1 MPDSYFEITHSYFAY
16 RPTVSTVVFLM
27 LFQLFL
33 ARFVFR
39 NRDFP
44 DITVTVD
51 NRYMYTQHEQ
61 TCTTI
66 ICVKTIGCK
75 HPLLCRFSKGNVT
88 IVTTVRADLKSEFYR
103 ALADKRNRTPCLVLS
118 TRLLFLS
125 YLEAPIIQEGG
136 D

>member
-1 MPDSYFEITHSYFAY
+1 VKTAIGEMPDSYFEITHSYFVY

-61 TCTTI
+61 TCTTR
-66 ICVKTIGCK
+66 KD
-75 HPLLCRFSKGNVT
+75 NVT
-88 IVTTVRADLKSEFYR
+88 IVTTARADLKSEFYR
-103 ALADKRNRTPCLVLS
+103 AERIKETGSLV
-118 TRLLFLS
+118 
-125 YLEAPIIQEGG
+125 
-136 D
+136 

>member
-1 MPDSYFEITHSYFAY
+1 M
-16 RPTVSTVVFLM
+16 STVVFLM

-51 NRYMYTQHEQ
+51 NRYRYTQHEQ

-75 HPLLCRFSKGNVT
+75 HPLSCRFSKDNVT
-88 IVTTVRADLKSEFYR
+88 IVTTARADLKSEFYR
-103 ALADKRNRTPCLVLS
+103 AERIKETGSLV
-118 TRLLFLS
+118 
-125 YLEAPIIQEGG
+125 
-136 D
+136 

>member
-1 MPDSYFEITHSYFAY
+1 MKTAIGEMPDSYFEITHFYFAY

-51 NRYMYTQHEQ
+51 NRYIYTQHEQ
-61 TCTTI
+61 TCITI

-75 HPLLCRFSKGNVT
+75 HPLLCRFSKDNVT
-88 IVTTVRADLKSEFYR
+88 IVTTARADLKSEFYR
-103 ALADKRNRTPCLVLS
+103 AERIKETGSLV
-118 TRLLFLS
+118 
-125 YLEAPIIQEGG
+125 
-136 D
+136 

>member
-1 MPDSYFEITHSYFAY
+1 M
-16 RPTVSTVVFLM
+16 STVVFLM

-33 ARFVFR
+33 ARLVFR

-51 NRYMYTQHEQ
+51 NRYRYTQHEQ

-75 HPLLCRFSKGNVT
+75 HPLSCRLRDNVT
-88 IVTTVRADLKSEFYR
+88 IVTTARADLKSEFYR
-103 ALADKRNRTPCLVLS
+103 AERIKETGSLV
-118 TRLLFLS
+118 
-125 YLEAPIIQEGG
+125 
-136 D
+136 